1 MVNTEDI
8 ISSDKYIDKLNNN
21 LALNLMLKSHASAI
35 NILKRELPNLEKIIP
50 VILNKLKK
58 TKRARLVYIGAGTSG
73 RIAIQDAVE
82 LYPTFGWPLS
92 RIALIIAGGMKAL
105 TKSVEGSEDN
115 CISSKVMITKNKIC
129 KHDVVIGVA
138 ASGNTPFT
146 VDCILQAKKRGALT
160 VVIVNNNNSILQ
172 KTADLSICLPTG
184 AEVVAGSTRLKAGT
198 AQKICLNMIST
209 LLMTRLGFVKNGMM
223 INLIPSNEKL
233 IKRKKMIKDL
243 VNCF

>member
-92 RIALIIAGGMKAL
+92 RIALIIAGGIKAL
-105 TKSVEGSEDN
+105 TKSIEGSEDN

>member
-92 RIALIIAGGMKAL
+92 RIALIIAGGIKAL
-105 TKSVEGSEDN
+105 TKSIEGSEDN
-115 CISSKVMITKNKIC
+115 CISSKVIIAKNKIC

>member
-92 RIALIIAGGMKAL
+92 RIAFIIAGGMKAL

>member
-92 RIALIIAGGMKAL
+92 RIALIIAGGIKAL
-105 TKSVEGSEDN
+105 TKSIEGSEDN
-115 CISSKVMITKNKIC
+115 CISSKVIIAKNKIG